1 VIARRSVWANTT
13 VQERVKRFLP
23 VADEVGRLQRGKDAE
38 CLLFQAMA
46 EHGHYAG
53 RTTPSDTR
61 QGIYALTPA
70 GDFLASCNTRR
81 ADDVVR
87 MLDRAWAEW
96 EELEPAQRSRAVAGD
111 VRRFERLYPK
121 DGLVLR
127 VVSRDLQGATCAE
140 PWHETAWNQ
149 DFAWFTAEEARSLVP
164 TGDTIGATVEWPRA
178 LVDRLARL
186 HLVDNV
192 RGQTSPFARDA
203 LKAGTL
209 TSALTAIDGDLAT
222 LECEGTLRL
231 SQEGSWSVGGFT
243 DANAATP
250 QSRSLD
256 ATLFG
261 RATFD
266 RSQGRFIEFRA
277 VVVGTRTGGTQF
289 NQRATDL
296 DASTIG
302 FAFDAVPDEPG
313 FRVAPAHI
321 WEYGWL
327 K

>member
-1 VIARRSVWANTT
+1 MIARRSVWANTT

-81 ADDVVR
+81 AEDVVV
-87 MLDRAWAEW
+87 MLDRAWAAW
-96 EELEPAQRSRAVAGD
+96 EELEPAQRTRAIAGD
-111 VRRFERLYPK
+111 VRRFERLYPTG
-121 DGLVLR
+121 GLALR
-127 VVSRDLQGATCAE
+127 VISRDLQGSSCGE

-149 DFAWFTAEEARSLVP
+149 DFMWFTADEARALVP
-164 TGDTIGATVEWPRA
+164 VADEVGASVAWPAA

-192 RGQTSPFARDA
+192 RGQTSPYARDA
-203 LKAGTL
+203 LKSGALSSTATAVDGERVTISIEGRVVLRQVGT
-209 TSALTAIDGDLAT
+209 
-222 LECEGTLRL
+222 
-231 SQEGSWSVGGFT
+231 WPVGGLMESG
-243 DANAATP
+243 AGP
-250 QSRSLD
+250 HQVRSLD
-256 ATLFG
+256 ATIVG
-261 RATFD
+261 RAVFD
-266 RSQGRFIEFRA
+266 RAQQRFVEFRA
-277 VVVGTRTGGTQF
+277 VVVGTRAGGTQF
-289 NQRATDL
+289 NQRAKDL
-296 DASTIG
+296 DPSTIG
-302 FAFDAVPDEPG
+302 FALDAVPDEPRY
-313 FRVAPAHI
+313 RVAPAHI

>member
-1 VIARRSVWANTT
+1 M
-13 VQERVKRFLP
+13 KRFLP

-61 QGIYALTPA
+61 QGIYALTPS

-87 MLDRAWAEW
+87 MLDLAWAAW
-96 EELEPAQRSRAVAGD
+96 EELEPAHRTRDVAGD
-111 VRRFERLYPK
+111 VRRFERLYPIG
-121 DGLVLR
+121 GLALR
-127 VVSRDLQGATCAE
+127 VISRDLDGATCAE
-140 PWHETAWNQ
+140 SWHETAWNQ

-164 TGDTIGATVEWPRA
+164 ATDEVGASLDWPQA

-203 LKAGTL
+203 LKDGRLISTI
-209 TSALTAIDGDLAT
+209 TAVDGDRVAMSF
-222 LECEGTLRL
+222 EGALSM
-231 SQEGSWSVGGFT
+231 SQEGTWSIGGFA
-243 DANAATP
+243 DADAATRR
-250 QSRSLD
+250 SRSMD
-256 ATLFG
+256 ATLLG

-266 RSQGRFIEFRA
+266 RAQERFVEFQA

-289 NQRATDL
+289 NQRAQDL
-296 DASTIG
+296 GPSTIG
-302 FAFDAVPDEPG
+302 FAFDAVPDEPR

-321 WEYGWL
+321 WDYGWL

>member
-1 VIARRSVWANTT
+1 MIARRSVWANTT
-13 VQERVKRFLP
+13 VQERVTRFLP

-87 MLDRAWAEW
+87 MLDRAWAAW
-96 EELEPAQRSRAVAGD
+96 EEFEPVQRTRAVAGD
-111 VRRFERLYPK
+111 VRRFERLYPVG
-121 DGLVLR
+121 GLALR
-127 VVSRDLQGATCAE
+127 VISRDLDGATCAE

-164 TGDTIGATVEWPRA
+164 TTDEVGTSLDWPHA

-203 LKAGTL
+203 LKNGVVTSTL
-209 TSALTAIDGDLAT
+209 IAVDGNRVTLSITGAL
-222 LECEGTLRL
+222 EL
-231 SQEGSWSVGGFT
+231 SQDGTWSIGGFT
-243 DANAATP
+243 DDGAATRR
-250 QSRSLD
+250 SRSMD
-256 ATLFG
+256 ATLLG

-266 RSQGRFIEFRA
+266 REQARFVEFRA

-289 NQRATDL
+289 NQRAQDL
-296 DASTIG
+296 GPSTIG
-302 FAFDAVPDEPG
+302 FAFDAVPDEPR